1 MKAHVYKTKFDLTGK
16 SVQGYMRQ
24 LLCYGKVECFVFPFS
39 FIFRPDYKFD
49 LRSYDLLSMRY

>member
-16 SVQGYMRQ
+16 SVQGYMSQ
-24 LLCYGKVECFVFPFS
+24 LLCYGKVECFVFPFLLS
-39 FIFRPDYKFD
+39 SGLDYKFN